1 MLPGGRL
8 NLVCFRVTRM
18 KKMSSRAKID
28 ETSERICSE
37 SDMENGRLF
46 SLYNLLAV
54 LSNNEMK

>member
-18 KKMSSRAKID
+18 KKMRSRAKID

-46 SLYNLLAV
+46 SLYNLF
-54 LSNNEMK
+54 SCSEQ